1 VIKRAGL
8 LLGVAVLL
16 VGAGGVA
23 GSRWWHG
30 RPPYGPEALS
40 ARATLRPVDQATANA
55 ALGPIDGEVASEGDE
70 LFLGQV
76 AWDRPPH
83 PQRDGSLRIVVLD
96 KRSHLPPGHIA
107 VKSPRPDDVGSGS
120 DGALD
125 IAQERYPWLRGAGT
139 RKINESYVNSGDAI
153 FVYSVDASPVTFSVV
168 LHPAREGTPP
178 EQMVAT
184 APAAPE
190 DLLVALICV
199 GPGGQVYW
207 AQRLL
212 H

>member
-1 VIKRAGL
+1 VGL

-40 ARATLRPVDQATANA
+40 ARATLSLVDQATANA
-55 ALGPIDGEVASEGDE
+55 ALEPVNADVAADGGQV
-70 LFLGQV
+70 FLGQV

-107 VKSPRPDDVGSGS
+107 VKSPRPDDVGTGS

-125 IAQERYPWLRGAGT
+125 LAQERYPWLRGAGT
-139 RKINESYVNSGDAI
+139 RKVNGSYVTSGDAI
-153 FVYSVDASPVTFSVV
+153 LVYRVDASPVTFSIA
-168 LHPAREGTPP
+168 LHPALEGTPP

-184 APAAPE
+184 APAAAE
-190 DLLVALICV
+190 DLLVALICA
-199 GPGGQVYW
+199 GPDGQVYW